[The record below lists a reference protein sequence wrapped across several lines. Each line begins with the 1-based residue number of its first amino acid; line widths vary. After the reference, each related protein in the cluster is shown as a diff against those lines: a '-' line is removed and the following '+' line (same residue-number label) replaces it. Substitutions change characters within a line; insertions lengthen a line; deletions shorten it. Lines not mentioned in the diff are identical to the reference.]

1 MKRLFI
7 IIVTLL
13 LQYSYI
19 AAQEDPSPSNT
30 YHLVTES
37 KYVDDGVYLIGGYQV
52 EKSLFLM
59 NTKNM
64 HTETESVI
72 EPMEI
77 NPCETIP
84 KTITLSDTDTQ
95 TYPLLSTLEFE
106 IKRVDDG
113 YHIMQGGKYLCSKT
127 SKTMSFEDTYT
138 QSGVWSINDQDTRTY
153 YRCKISI
160 GKTSFLYFSK
170 PTKSMNAYFCISSST
185 STLIAPNLYRKDPTI
200 TIGATGYATY
210 YNGSWDSTLPEG
222 VTAYTLKLN
231 TNVENSSLV
240 QSHKYVSGD
249 KIPAGCAVLIKGS
262 EPASYTFSLSTPDTT
277 LPKYENALCGTDSE
291 TTITSSDKDFYIL
304 SLDENNDINSIG
316 FYTKNDDTDSFINNP
331 HKAYLPIDK
340 SVGAKRLTFC
350 LDPTDNDVAG
360 ISPLLPQHG
369 KDVILHDVTGKRN
382 YLQKQRIVIRN
393 GKKYIE

>member
-1 MKRLFI
+1 MKRPFI

-13 LQYSYI
+13 LHYSFI
-19 AAQEDPSPSNT
+19 IAQEDPSSSNT

-37 KYVDDGVYLIGGYQV
+37 KYVDDGVYLIGGYYV
-52 EKSLFLM
+52 GNTLFLM

-64 HTETESVI
+64 DTKTGNMI

-77 NPCETIP
+77 SPCETIP

-95 TYPLLSTLEFE
+95 TYPLSTLEFE

-138 QSGVWSINDQDTRTY
+138 SGGVWSINDQDTRTY

-160 GKTSFLYFSK
+160 GKTSFLHLYQPINAPITYFQV
-170 PTKSMNAYFCISSST
+170 SSSINPK
-185 STLIAPNLYRKDPTI
+185 IAPNLYRKDPTI
-200 TIGATGYATY
+200 TIGETGYATY

-249 KIPAGCAVLIKGS
+249 KIPAGCAVLINGS

-291 TTITSSDKDFYIL
+291 TTFTSSDKDFYIL

-382 YLQKQRIVIRN
+382 YLQKHRIVIRN